1 MSKAAD
7 RTLGLLIAISGGIA
21 FLAFRKWIQRRSRD
35 LVLQSPG
42 SDEIHNIRYALQEK
56 VIHNGS
62 CHCQRIQFRVRA
74 PRVLNSFDM
83 QSKVRF
89 PRLVIK
95 CEDFENISDENNL
108 SLYAVTNGSN
118 IGIHAFC
125 SYCGVHVL
133 YSPAEDP
140 KEIQI
145 NVDCLD
151 TKNIEK
157 VNVSYFGRNDTIA
170 YDLTDAQ
177 ARLYTRTRHF
187 LGAEPPVLPPPM
199 SRTPSR
205 GLPAVPQPLNDVD
218 YCSES
223 LSELL
228 VEGVDDMDSEVSLIS
243 SILLTFLHRKIF
255 RGSTRTDES

>member
-1 MSKAAD
+1 MHETSKAAD

-21 FLAFRKWIQRRSRD
+21 FLAFRKWTNKRGRD
-35 LVLQSPG
+35 LILHSPG
-42 SDEIHNIRYALQEK
+42 SDEIHNVRYALQEK

-62 CHCQRIQFRVRA
+62 CHCERIQFRVRA
-74 PRVLNSFDM
+74 PRVLNAFDM

-89 PRLVIK
+89 PRLVLK

-108 SLYAVTNGSN
+108 SLYAVTNGNN

-145 NVDCLD
+145 NVDCLEA
-151 TKNIEK
+151 KHIEK

-170 YDLTDAQ
+170 CDLADAR
-177 ARLYTRTRHF
+177 ARLYTRTRHS
-187 LGAEPPVLPPPM
+187 LGAEPPALPPPM

-205 GLPAVPQPLNDVD
+205 GLTGVPQHGGPLNDAD
-218 YCSES
+218 CCSES

-228 VEGVDDMDSEVSLIS
+228 VEGVDDMDSEV
-243 SILLTFLHRKIF
+243 F
-255 RGSTRTDES
+255 